1 MREMIARL
9 IVVFVLTFG
18 VALTAFWVVKRLG
31 FEFEGSWHDGRIGAA
46 VVAGVV
52 ALGNVILTSTR
63 RMPTSR

>member
-1 MREMIARL
+1 MREVIARL

-18 VALTAFWVVKRLG
+18 VALAAFWVVKQLG
-31 FEFEGSWHDGRIGAA
+31 FEFEGSWHDGRIGAV

-52 ALGNVILTSTR
+52 ALGNVMWTSTR